1 MIKTRQ
7 DVKNVLRIA
16 GVWRADIT
24 ESEIGGVLIVTLPK
38 LCRNIEYLRY
48 QLHRLL
54 PADVMPVLI
63 KSNKNFIK
71 RRRKYTYDWRVV

>member
-7 DVKNVLRIA
+7 DVKNVLKLT

-24 ESEIGGVLIVTLPK
+24 ESVIGGILIITVPK
-38 LCRNIEYLRY
+38 FCNTKHLQY
-48 QLHRLL
+48 QLHRHL
-54 PADVMPVLI
+54 PVDVMLIVI

-71 RRRKYTYDWRVV
+71 GRRKYTYKWRVV